1 MTDTDFDENDISELR
16 DYRELNM
23 ALMTS
28 QPIWP
33 NGWCQNVAIVAYTIK
48 TEREKARAQD
58 SRCVELL
65 EAAKDVLNTLK
76 YADCN
81 YHVDTERLRKAIA
94 AFEGGH
100 ENDPHEFGAGI
111 EITKQALYWRN
122 RSQVWMRRAIEL
134 GWDAEAS
141 HEN

>member
-48 TEREKARAQD
+48 TEREKARALD
-58 SRCVELL
+58 SRCGEML
-65 EAAKDVLNTLK
+65 EAAKLVE
-76 YADCN
+76 AD
-81 YHVDTERLRKAIA
+81 YMYSHTISMKSLRKAIA
-94 AFEGGH
+94 AFE
-100 ENDPHEFGAGI
+100 
-111 EITKQALYWRN
+111 
-122 RSQVWMRRAIEL
+122 S
-134 GWDAEAS
+134 S
-141 HEN
+141 HEK

>member
-48 TEREKARAQD
+48 TERENTRAQD
-58 SRCVELL
+58 SRCGGLL
-65 EAAKDVLNTLK
+65 EAAKPFALGRHIFSRSDDDRDTCSICGKNFRNTE
-76 YADCN
+76 
-81 YHVDTERLRKAIA
+81 YHFTANEGTATDRQRLTKAIA
-94 AFEGGH
+94 AFEVKD
-100 ENDPHEFGAGI
+100 ETI
-111 EITKQALYWRN
+111 
-122 RSQVWMRRAIEL
+122 
-134 GWDAEAS
+134 
-141 HEN
+141 